1 MKIFTFD
8 TESVKPVTI
17 KHSSDKNLLY
27 KGATENYNFGL
38 RLQTYNLFEDIGD
51 RQTNYN
57 TAYYLSNLQ
66 SLSSIMSLKTPY
78 TLQSD
83 SKFTTYIKSGNYS
96 AEFPEGM
103 PVGIGSSSAGT
114 AVGASTAFNTLSS
127 RYFFTFNISTNEA
140 LYITKE
146 LSGETYYGWCSG
158 GTDVN
163 QRYIYF
169 SKTIPTD
176 LTSHGAPALS
186 AHLFRY
192 VLNDTKIQLYPYQV
206 AGGNYPNSVTVPHI
220 VIHSGNYFHA
230 LPLSSLDFYK
240 TYLGVNETFDIKRN
254 AITKNKGT
262 LNNTFSYYL
271 SSYNKDSVGLNLNT
285 TTKTVSNN
293 YLAFSSNYTLKYN
306 DEWQVS
312 IDTMPLKNQATLE
325 EFYSNNNHYN
335 SQPSNL
341 NRQYE
346 KLFTGNIQNQGY
358 DKIYLSYNIGTKDI
372 HFPPSKLT
380 YFTTPSS
387 LSPYTILN
395 INDSKIDNL
404 GAIAGNNPLISDK
417 VFKRRSDF
425 KNNNFTD
432 DINATYLC
440 SWLSGNTKGE
450 KLWVDRYYNPDA
462 KDFNTALSTIS
473 GTAFT
478 NTVTAAGTQSTYVF
492 DLSSSLTFEKNNDYA
507 YYHIGEVDYANH
519 IKSLSSFDI
528 SKDLE
533 ILTKKGSA
541 GSFSKVKDDVEINFD
556 GNRFGRFK
564 TDHNGDL
571 SMSFWLSAQ
580 DFTLPLGYK
589 LLGNYFE
596 EGFGIFNTD
605 FVTPNIFLPQGNK
618 ILLLNNDLEIYDEVE
633 VLENNEPVKIKGI
646 ARKDN
651 FSEFYVLGENNVIYI
666 YNSNPNLISKVVD
679 LSGYSSLVI
688 DDIDITKDRFYA
700 AFNPAGKKGYFYYD
714 STNNSTHLKRTVSA
728 DSFGDKYKLY
738 VGPDKNNKEL
748 NNIHFLKADSNIDT
762 GNEIAIDSNKST
774 YTIRQQQPDQRSVLY
789 NLLYKNHYLS
799 NDKNAIKVSG
809 GSTESFISNVI
820 VDDDD
825 FIITIHDGIRISKFK
840 NNRELVEFK
849 DLTFLDKDSK
859 KYIDII
865 LDFEGKNY
873 VKYYL
878 IVETFSDKTIL
889 HKVDKNFNLSK
900 TRSLGSRVINN
911 LNLTKTITSYYFLK
925 KYNACKNTFK
935 IVLKAK
941 PKFTKTGGFKKTE
954 AHIEYDITKLNAG
967 YNHFAINVSIK
978 QGWMDLYVNGYK
990 YARETFSPGTFLL
1003 DNPLG
1008 TGIFI
1013 GALSTPYYL
1022 NFSSRLLQLG
1032 KYLLRDLKLKGFK
1045 MYNRVLD
1052 YYEIRSHYNYHS
1064 FDRDTVWSL
1073 PIGQRTYIDT
1083 IDQVYKFGL
1092 PEKNSNT
1099 YDVDIQNLGITDTA
1113 LQQKIKDEIKKEL
1126 PKVTPYYDTIRNV
1139 NLGPVETTD
1148 NDITFTPPTVGVG
1161 TSTQTCCTCN

>member
-8 TESVKPVTI
+8 TESVKPVTM
-17 KHSSDKNLLY
+17 KHSSDKNLLF
-27 KGATENYNFGL
+27 KGNVENYNFGL
-38 RLQTYNLFEDIGD
+38 RLQTYDLFENISD
-51 RQTNYN
+51 RTTNYN
-57 TAYYLSNLQ
+57 TSYYLSDLH

-83 SKFTTYIKSGNYS
+83 SKFTTYIKNNNNY
-96 AEFPEGM
+96 AK
-103 PVGIGSSSAGT
+103 A
-114 AVGASTAFNTLSS
+114 ASTTAQLTYDSSFNTLSS
-127 RYFFTFNISTNEA
+127 QYFFTLNISTNRY

-146 LSGETYYGWCSG
+146 INDTTYYAYCSSEAIYLSG
-158 GTDVN
+158 DVP
-163 QRYIYF
+163 
-169 SKTIPTD
+169 SV
-176 LTSHGAPALS
+176 SS
-186 AHLFRY
+186 HLFEY
-192 VLNDTKIQLYPYQV
+192 VVEDEKIKLFPVKDIANPSNKYQLIFDSNNV
-206 AGGNYPNSVTVPHI
+206 ALTGTSANTVSSV
-220 VIHSGNYFHA
+220 F
-230 LPLSSLDFYK
+230 
-240 TYLGVNETFDIKRN
+240 EIKRN
-254 AITKNKGT
+254 TLTRLKGA

-271 SSYNKDSVGLNLNT
+271 SSYNKDNVGLNLNT
-285 TTKTVSNN
+285 TTRSVSNN
-293 YLAFSSNYTLKYN
+293 YLGFSSNYTLKYN
-306 DEWQVS
+306 DNWEVNL
-312 IDTMPLKNQATLE
+312 DVLPLKNQATVE

-335 SQPSNL
+335 SQPTNL

-346 KLFTGNIQNQGY
+346 KLFTGNVQNQGY
-358 DKIYLSYNIGTKDI
+358 DKVYLSYNIGTKDI

-387 LSPYTILN
+387 LSPYTKLN
-395 INDSKIDNL
+395 INDSKIDYL
-404 GAIAGNNPLISDK
+404 GAVPGNHPLISDK

-450 KLWVDRYYNPDA
+450 KRWMDRYYNPDA

-473 GTAFT
+473 GTSFA

-507 YYHIGEVDYANH
+507 YYHIGELDYANH
-519 IKSLSSFDI
+519 IKSLSSFELSRDM
-528 SKDLE
+528 E
-533 ILTKKGSA
+533 ILTKKGSVA
-541 GSFSKVKDDVEINFD
+541 TFNNVKNDIEIDFD
-556 GNRFGRFK
+556 GNRFSKFK
-564 TDHNGDL
+564 TDHNGDMSL
-571 SMSFWLSAQ
+571 SFWLSAQ
-580 DFTLPLGYK
+580 DFSLPLGYK

-618 ILLLNNDLEIYDEVE
+618 VLLLNNDLEIYDEIE
-633 VLENNEPVKIKGI
+633 VLENDVPVKIKGI

-651 FSEFYVLGENNVIYI
+651 FSEFYVLGENNVVYI
-666 YNSNPNLISKVVD
+666 YNSNPNLVSKVVD

-688 DDIDITKDRFYA
+688 DDIDVTKDRFYA
-700 AFNPAGKKGYFYYD
+700 AFNPAGKQGYFFYD

-728 DSFGDKYKLY
+728 DSFGDKHKLY
-738 VGPDKNNKEL
+738 VGPDSNNKEY
-748 NNIHFLKADSNIDT
+748 NYVNFYKADSRIDT

-774 YTIRQQQPDQRSVLY
+774 FTIRQQSPTEREIPY
-789 NLLYKNHYLS
+789 NLLYKDNYV
-799 NDKNAIKVSG
+799 NNTKNTIKVSG
-809 GSTESFISNVI
+809 GTTQSFISNVI
-820 VDDDD
+820 VDDED
-825 FIITIHDGIRISKFK
+825 FIITIHDGNRISKFK
-840 NNRELVEFK
+840 NSRELVTFK

-859 KYIDII
+859 KYIDVV

-878 IVETFSDKTIL
+878 IVETFSNKTVL
-889 HKVDKNFNLSK
+889 HKVDKDFNLSK
-900 TRSLGSRVINN
+900 TKSLGSRVINN

-954 AHIEYDITKLNAG
+954 AHIEYDITQLNGG
-967 YNHFAINVSIK
+967 YNHFAINVSMK
-978 QGWMDLYVNGYK
+978 QGWMDLYVNGHK
-990 YARETFSPGTFLL
+990 YQRETFSPGTFLL

-1008 TGIFI
+1008 TGVFI

-1022 NFSSRLLQLG
+1022 NFSSRLQQLG

-1045 MYNRVLD
+1045 MYGRVLD

-1092 PEKNSNT
+1092 PEKNTNT
-1099 YDVDIQNLGITDTA
+1099 YDVDIKNLGITDET
-1113 LQQKIKDEIKKEL
+1113 LKQKLRDEIKKEL
-1126 PKVTPYYDTIRNV
+1126 PKVTPYYDTLKTV
-1139 NLGPVETTD
+1139 NLGKVEPEEVLPAPVVVGAGTT
-1148 NDITFTPPTVGVG
+1148 
-1161 TSTQTCCTCN
+1161 SAQTCCTCN